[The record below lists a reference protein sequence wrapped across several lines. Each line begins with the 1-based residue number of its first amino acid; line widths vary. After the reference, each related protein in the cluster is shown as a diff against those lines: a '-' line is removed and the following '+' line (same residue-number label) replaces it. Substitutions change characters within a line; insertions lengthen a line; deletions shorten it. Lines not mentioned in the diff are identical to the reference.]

1 LFLDHLSDNSV
12 TFCHLSFQV
21 LFNAV
26 SVCHFAQKS
35 PVFHLLIT
43 QVFHISLPIQL
54 NSQAVSAD
62 NVQVVKYS
70 LILDSSHSVRSS
82 NHWKTNHSQNASHAV
97 NNHFAAVGNLVA
109 VDIAVAHHIHNGAVN
124 ATSVATS
131 HKSSHNQYAHI
142 SSDNIHLCRKSLELA
157 CLAASFQEYHS
168 ACFILSRTVHS
179 DTSAHNHLATEY
191 HNSHSQA
198 HILLQTN
205 SAALHI
211 VF

>member
-1 LFLDHLSDNSV
+1 LFLDHLLDNSV
-12 TFCHLSFQV
+12 IFCHLSFQV

-35 PVFHLLIT
+35 FVFHLLIA
-43 QVFHISLPIQL
+43 QVFHTSLPIQL

-82 NHWKTNHSQNASHAV
+82 NHWKANHSQNASHAV
-97 NNHFAAVGNLVA
+97 NNHFAAVGK
-109 VDIAVAHHIHNGAVN
+109 VDFAIAVVHHIHNGAVN
-124 ATSVATS
+124 ATSAATS
-131 HKSSHNQYAHI
+131 HKSSHTQYAHI
-142 SSDNIHLCRKSLELA
+142 SSDNIHLCHKSLELA
-157 CLAASFQEYHS
+157 ASFASSQVYHL
-168 ACFILSRTVHS
+168 ACFNLSHTVHS

-198 HILLQTN
+198 HILLQAH